1 MTYGLGARPSIPD
14 HRDFIY
20 LPTVLRPNLLM
31 EIDLRADGPLVWDQG
46 QLGSCV
52 AHGVLGAVN
61 YAEKYESN
69 TVLSPSALF
78 TYYVGREI
86 EGTIPWDS
94 GLYVRDGIKAVN
106 SAGVADRWAWQYD
119 ISRFTEKP
127 PAHAY
132 GSALA
137 ERAIEYARVTS
148 LDMVNVALQEKLPVV
163 FGATVYDS
171 IFYVGSDG
179 IVPMPDPNDTP
190 AGGHCM
196 LIVGWR
202 PQDNR
207 FIIRNSWGTGWGDEG
222 FCYIDSAYLDPHNP
236 YVFAS
241 DFWTIRK
248 VS

>member
-1 MTYGLGARPSIPD
+1 MHGLGARPSIPD
-14 HRDFIY
+14 QRDFIY
-20 LPTVLRPNLLM
+20 RPTVLRPNLLM
-31 EIDLRADGPLVWDQG
+31 EIDLRTDGPLVWDQG
-46 QLGSCV
+46 ELGSCV
-52 AHGVLGAVN
+52 PHGVLGAVN

-86 EGTIPWDS
+86 EGTVDYDS

-106 SAGVADRWAWQYD
+106 SAGVATRWDWQYD

-127 PAHAY
+127 PAKAY
-132 GSALA
+132 QEATL
-137 ERAIEYARVTS
+137 ERAIEYSRVTS

-163 FGATVYDS
+163 FGVTVFDS
-171 IFYVGSDG
+171 FFYVGSDG
-179 IVPMPDPNDTP
+179 MVPTPSGTERP

-207 FIIRNSWGTGWGDEG
+207 FIVRNSWGTGWGDEG
-222 FCYIDSAYLDPHNP
+222 FCYMESRYLDPYNP
-236 YVFAS
+236 WAFAS
-241 DFWTIRK
+241 DFWTIKK